1 MGTPIEQQ
9 RARTVDYVLGHLGDE
24 ERAAFERAMLD
35 DEAFA
40 DEVQRTADLLE
51 AARQAPSWGW
61 TEERAA
67 ANLGRIQAAID
78 AGVVTTL
85 TPPPAPLDSPG
96 QTAPLAA
103 VAGSPGQAGA
113 AATRLDK
120 RAAWLAAAA
129 LVGLAGGLA
138 IRAHDLVPAEP
149 SSVASAAAAS
159 VAVAPPTAPGTLPMP
174 TALPAPSATA
184 APAPPSE
191 PVDLLASTSSAP
203 SGFPGHIYATAGA
216 SWRADADHGWT
227 VYLGSGALLVEWLPL
242 RSEHLRVRTADA
254 VVEVTGTVFFVDASE
269 PRTEV
274 AVVEGSVEIGPTA
287 TGPTRTAPA
296 KVRAGGA
303 WRVGDG
309 AAGAARGVVEA
320 ASARIDLDA
329 HRRAL
334 ATRTALGELP
344 ARVDT
349 ARPVEP
355 SPARDP
361 SPVAEPP
368 SPSPSELRQAADA
381 AMARSEF
388 MVAANLLERLLA
400 ARPAASESRAARLDL
415 ARIYLHSVRRPQQAA
430 AHLRVLLTESAGS
443 AGEQALASTLRA
455 ELCGLGLPDDF
466 TRCTAGP

>member
-129 LVGLAGGLA
+129 ALVGLAGGLA

-191 PVDLLASTSSAP
+191 PVDLLATASTAP
-203 SGFPGHIYATAGA
+203 DGFPGHIYASSGA
-216 SWRADADHGWT
+216 SWRADGDEGWT

-242 RSEHLRVRTADA
+242 RSEHLRLRTADT
-254 VVEVTGTVFFVDASE
+254 VVEVTGTVFFVDASQ

-274 AVVEGSVEIGPTA
+274 TVVEGSVEVKPTSPSA
-287 TGPTRTAPA
+287 TPVAPA
-296 KVRAGGA
+296 RVRAGGA
-303 WRVGDG
+303 WRMGDG
-309 AAGAARGVVEA
+309 AGAAGRGVVEA
-320 ASARIDLDA
+320 AAARIDLDA
-329 HRRAL
+329 HRRRL
-334 ATRTALGELP
+334 AARTARIADTLP
-344 ARVDT
+344 IEAAR
-349 ARPVEP
+349 RPQAVVP
-355 SPARDP
+355 PA
-361 SPVAEPP
+361 PVAEVPRAP
-368 SPSPSELRQAADA
+368 TPAELREAADA
-381 AMARSEF
+381 AMARGDS
-388 MVAANLLERLLA
+388 MAAANLLERLLEA
-400 ARPAASESRAARLDL
+400 GPSDPESRAARLDL
-415 ARIYLHSVRRPQQAA
+415 ARIYLHSVRRPRQAA
-430 AHLRVLLTESAGS
+430 LHLRSLLSEPPAGDH
-443 AGEQALASTLRA
+443 EQALAATLRGQ
-455 ELCGLGLPDDF
+455 LCGLGLPDDF
-466 TRCTAGP
+466 ARCTAGP